1 MIRKASRLYLW
12 SFQFM
17 DKKIKL
23 GILKGTVYFLTFL
36 VALVLISHMINRG
49 NADMTAQ
56 MADATFPTVAF
67 LLNGDSINTLHGY
80 SEERDCKLQRDTIQ
94 PVQMDRKLQFEIN
107 KYGQTIAKVSYQV
120 RSVDGERLI
129 EDHELEDY
137 QETKEQIYGFITLK
151 DLIEADQEYELV
163 LQVLLENGQNVWFYT
178 RLIQS
183 ENNHA
188 AEKAAFVRDFHEK
201 TFDKEAAE
209 ELAVYLEPDSSG
221 DNTTLGYAN
230 IHSSLSQITWA
241 ELQPKQVTPAQV
253 TIRELEQQTGSF
265 QITYLLAI
273 PEGRQN
279 KYYRVEE
286 SYRIRYTK
294 DRIYLLD
301 FERTM
306 EQYFDETANIYN
318 SNKIELGIR
327 QEAAQLVEDDGGSVV
342 AFVTG
347 GALYCYQTTDEKIAV
362 LFRFT
367 DQKHWDERTIYRQYG
382 IRILNVDEGGNVQ
395 FMVYGYMNRGK
406 HEGQV
411 GIVVYGYN
419 ASLNTVEELLY
430 IPYDK
435 TYEVLEA
442 EIDRLTYLSKSNDF
456 FFTMQDTVYTVNL
469 ENRQLTVVVK
479 GLQGDTYD
487 VSKSNRMFVWQELKN
502 GTPSALILK
511 NLTTMEEHRIEAGE
525 GRVIIPLG
533 FMEEDLIYGLAWES
547 DAIVEPSG
555 SKTWLLHELFIENEN
570 HEVLKTYSQEGYYI
584 TDATVEDNQIVL
596 KRVVKTEDGW
606 EDAEDTQIMSSEEAR
621 QLVNVQ
627 ESVVTEKY
635 QKIYQIALK
644 DPIADRAVK
653 VLTPKEVIFEGSK
666 QLDIVENEETEHY
679 YVYAL
684 GKVLGIY
691 VQPEPAVKQAY
702 ENAGIVLAE
711 DGSYIWKRT
720 TRSVKNQ
727 IMAIKGGIAATEE
740 KTRVAVCLDAMLEF
754 AGVPRQTQ
762 YMLQQGE
769 LPFDILKKVLE
780 QERVLDLSGNTLDAL
795 LYYVNMDD
803 PVLAISRKT
812 SEAYLI
818 IGFNEFNIVVMD
830 PADGTV
836 YKKGMNDSK
845 SLFENGNW
853 QFLTYLPK

>member
-120 RSVDGERLI
+120 RSVDGGRLI

-279 KYYRVEE
+279 KYYRVEDN
-286 SYRIRYTK
+286 YRIRYTK
-294 DRIYLLD
+294 ERIYLLD

-342 AFVTG
+342 AFVSG

-479 GLQGDTYD
+479 GL
-487 VSKSNRMFVWQELKN
+487 K
-502 GTPSALILK
+502 
-511 NLTTMEEHRIEAGE
+511 
-525 GRVIIPLG
+525 
-533 FMEEDLIYGLAWES
+533 
-547 DAIVEPSG
+547 
-555 SKTWLLHELFIENEN
+555 
-570 HEVLKTYSQEGYYI
+570 
-584 TDATVEDNQIVL
+584 
-596 KRVVKTEDGW
+596 
-606 EDAEDTQIMSSEEAR
+606 
-621 QLVNVQ
+621 
-627 ESVVTEKY
+627 
-635 QKIYQIALK
+635 
-644 DPIADRAVK
+644 
-653 VLTPKEVIFEGSK
+653 
-666 QLDIVENEETEHY
+666 
-679 YVYAL
+679 
-684 GKVLGIY
+684 
-691 VQPEPAVKQAY
+691 
-702 ENAGIVLAE
+702 
-711 DGSYIWKRT
+711 
-720 TRSVKNQ
+720 
-727 IMAIKGGIAATEE
+727 
-740 KTRVAVCLDAMLEF
+740 
-754 AGVPRQTQ
+754 
-762 YMLQQGE
+762 
-769 LPFDILKKVLE
+769 
-780 QERVLDLSGNTLDAL
+780 
-795 LYYVNMDD
+795 
-803 PVLAISRKT
+803 
-812 SEAYLI
+812 
-818 IGFNEFNIVVMD
+818 
-830 PADGTV
+830 
-836 YKKGMNDSK
+836 
-845 SLFENGNW
+845 
-853 QFLTYLPK
+853 

>member
-1 MIRKASRLYLW
+1 
-12 SFQFM
+12 M

-23 GILKGTVYFLTFL
+23 GILKGIVYFFTFL
-36 VALVLISHMINRG
+36 VALVLISHMINSG

-56 MADATFPTVAF
+56 MPDASFPTVAF
-67 LLNGDSINTLHGY
+67 LLDGEPVNTLHGY

-94 PVQMDRKLQFEIN
+94 PVLTDRKLQFEIN
-107 KYGQTIAKVSYQV
+107 KYGQTISKVRYQV
-120 RSVDGERLI
+120 RSADGERLI

-137 QETKEQIYGFITLK
+137 QETKEQIYGSITLK
-151 DLIEADQEYELV
+151 DLIETDREYELV
-163 LQVLLENGQNVWFYT
+163 IQVMMENGQNVWFYT

-183 ENNHA
+183 ENNNIS
-188 AEKAAFVRDFHEK
+188 EKVAFIRNFHEK

-209 ELAVYLEPDSSG
+209 ELAVYLESNSSG

-230 IHSSLSQITWA
+230 IHSSLNQVTWADLQPEQITS
-241 ELQPKQVTPAQV
+241 TQV
-253 TIRELEQQTGSF
+253 TIRELDQQTGSF
-265 QITYLLAI
+265 QITYLIALTD
-273 PEGRQN
+273 GRQS

-286 SYRIRYTK
+286 NYRIRYTK
-294 DRIYLLD
+294 ERIYLLD
-301 FERTM
+301 FERTT
-306 EQYFDETANIYN
+306 EQYFDETANVYN
-318 SNKIELGIR
+318 SNKIELGI
-327 QEAAQLVEDDGGSVV
+327 QKDAVQLMEDDGGSVI
-342 AFVTG
+342 AFVVG

-362 LFRFT
+362 LFRFL
-367 DQKHWDERTIYRQYG
+367 DGNNWDERTIYRQYG

-419 ASLNTVEELLY
+419 ASLNTVEEMLY

-435 TYEVLEA
+435 TYEVLKSEM
-442 EIDRLTYLSKSNDF
+442 DRLTYLSKSNDF

-502 GTPSALILK
+502 GNPGALILK
-511 NLTTMEEHRIEAGE
+511 NLTTMEEHRIEAGA
-525 GRVIIPLG
+525 GQVIVPLG

-547 DAIVEPSG
+547 DAMVEPSG
-555 SKTWLLHELFIENEN
+555 GKTWLVHELFIENEN
-570 HEVLKTYSQEGYYI
+570 HEILKTYSQDGYYI
-584 TDATVEDNQIVL
+584 TGATVEDNQIVL
-596 KRVVKTEDGW
+596 KRVTRTENGW
-606 EDAEDTQIMSSEEAR
+606 EDAEDAQIMSSEEPR

-627 ESVVTEKY
+627 ESVTTEKY
-635 QKIYQIALK
+635 QRIYQIALK
-644 DPIADRAVK
+644 DSIDARTVK
-653 VLTPKEVIFEGSK
+653 VLTPKEVIFEGTK
-666 QLDIVENEETEHY
+666 QLDVVDNEESEHY

-691 VQPEPAVKQAY
+691 TQPGPAVKQAY
-702 ENAGIVLAE
+702 DNAGVVLAE
-711 DGSYIWKRT
+711 DGSYIWKRI

-727 IMAIKGGIAATEE
+727 IMAIQGGVSATEE
-740 KTRVAVCLDAMLEF
+740 NSPIAVCLDAMLEF
-754 AGVPRQTQ
+754 AGTPRQTQ

-769 LPFDILKKVLE
+769 LPRDILKKVLE
-780 QERVLDLSGNTLDAL
+780 QDRVLDLSGNTLDAL

-803 PVLAISRKT
+803 PVLAISRKS
-812 SEAYLI
+812 SETYLI

-830 PADGTV
+830 PTDGTV

-853 QFLTYLPK
+853 QFLTYISRQ

>member
-1 MIRKASRLYLW
+1 
-12 SFQFM
+12 M

-23 GILKGTVYFLTFL
+23 GILKGTIYFLTFL

-56 MADATFPTVAF
+56 MADATFPTVSF
-67 LLNGDSINTLHGY
+67 LLNGETINTLHGY

-120 RSVDGERLI
+120 RSVDGERLV

-137 QETKEQIYGFITLK
+137 QETKEQIYGSITLK

-183 ENNHA
+183 ENNYA
-188 AEKAAFVRDFHEK
+188 AEKVAFVRDFHEK
-201 TFDKEAAE
+201 TFDKDAAE
-209 ELAVYLEPDSSG
+209 ELAVYLEPNSSG

-230 IHSSLSQITWA
+230 IHSNLSQVTWA

-253 TIRELEQQTGSF
+253 VIRELEQQTGSF
-265 QITYLLAI
+265 QITYLLAL
-273 PEGRQN
+273 PDGRQN

-286 SYRIRYTK
+286 NYRIRYTK

-306 EQYFDETANIYN
+306 EQYFDETANVYN

-342 AFVTG
+342 AFVAG
-347 GALYCYQTTDEKIAV
+347 GALYCYQTTDEKMAV

-367 DQKHWDERTIYRQYG
+367 DQNHWDERTIYRQYG

-469 ENRQLTVVVK
+469 ENRQLTVVAK

-502 GTPSALILK
+502 GNPSALILK
-511 NLTTMEEHRIEAGE
+511 NLTTMEEHRIEAGA
-525 GRVIIPLG
+525 GQVIIPLG

-555 SKTWLLHELFIENEN
+555 GKTWLVHELFIENEN

-584 TDATVEDNQIVL
+584 TGATVEDNQIVL

-606 EDAEDTQIMSSEEAR
+606 EDAEDAQIMSSEEPR
-621 QLVNVQ
+621 QPVNVQ

-635 QKIYQIALK
+635 QRIYQIALK

-666 QLDIVENEETEHY
+666 QLDIVEKEETGHY

-691 VQPEPAVKQAY
+691 AQP
-702 ENAGIVLAE
+702 GRL
-711 DGSYIWKRT
+711 
-720 TRSVKNQ
+720 
-727 IMAIKGGIAATEE
+727 
-740 KTRVAVCLDAMLEF
+740 
-754 AGVPRQTQ
+754 
-762 YMLQQGE
+762 
-769 LPFDILKKVLE
+769 
-780 QERVLDLSGNTLDAL
+780 
-795 LYYVNMDD
+795 
-803 PVLAISRKT
+803 
-812 SEAYLI
+812 
-818 IGFNEFNIVVMD
+818 
-830 PADGTV
+830 
-836 YKKGMNDSK
+836 
-845 SLFENGNW
+845 
-853 QFLTYLPK
+853 